1 MRRGF
6 RIAGML
12 AFGIGLSGHGA
23 WGQALKI
30 EVTANAPATAISP
43 YIYGANDWCNPAD
56 IPFLSSRS
64 GGNRLTAY
72 NWETNASNA
81 GSDYIHNSDNYMVKD
96 FSAADQKIPGQ
107 VVLNFQKV
115 FGGRKQYTLAT
126 VPAAGYVAADM
137 SGPVQ
142 EGEVAPSARWKKI
155 TAEKPGGDLSA
166 APNTGD
172 GEVYTDEFV
181 NAMVTKLGKSSAGGV
196 NAWSIDNEP
205 GLWHYTHPRLY
216 PNALTVSDLIA
227 KSVAAAK
234 AIKKIDGAAEIYGPA
249 TYGWGEMMAQEGAD
263 WKNTLSKQYD
273 WFISAYLAQMKS
285 EGEKAG
291 KRLLDVLDFHW
302 YPETQGD
309 CRIIASTDCDQLS
322 ASQSE
327 ARMQSPRSLWD
338 STYVEK
344 SWITDSNGKKAIQLL
359 NRVKKSIKDQFPGT
373 KTAITEYEYGGHDH
387 YSGGLA
393 QADVLGV
400 MGSQGVYM
408 ATIWSTP
415 GKFSRSAFQIYLNYD
430 GQGGKYGDR
439 AVPATASDNAALS
452 TFAAL
457 DSKDS
462 TLLHL
467 IAINKKGAA
476 QNVQFALNGFNHA
489 GGKVYGFDEA
499 SNGSI
504 TSRQA
509 VAAGTANAFTY
520 SMPAHSVLHFILK
533 GTVTGVALSERSKP
547 FAQPLFRSSGRGLV
561 LSRPAGQEGDLE
573 YRVMGWTGR
582 FSGRQVLKSGQSQAT
597 MRSLPAGRYILSV
610 SRAGQ
615 RIMVTPLNLD

>member
-1 MRRGF
+1 MRFKFKTVHG
-6 RIAGML
+6 L
-12 AFGIGLSGHGA
+12 AFCVAVG
-23 WGQALKI
+23 GQAGAQTLK
-30 EVTANAPATAISP
+30 VDVAVNGPATPISP
-43 YIYGANDWCNPAD
+43 FIYGANDWCNPTD
-56 IPFLSSRS
+56 IPFTSSRS

-81 GSDYIHNSDNYMVKD
+81 GSDYLHNSDNYMVKD
-96 FSAADQKIPGQ
+96 FSAGDQKIPGQ
-107 VVLNFQKV
+107 VVLNLQKV

-137 SGPVQ
+137 TGPVAA
-142 EGEVAPSARWKKI
+142 GEVAPSARWKKI
-155 TAEKPGGDLSA
+155 TAEKPGGNYSLTPDAS
-166 APNTGD
+166 D

-181 NAMVTKLGKSSAGGV
+181 NAMVNKLGKSTAGGV

-205 GLWHYTHPRLY
+205 GLWRYTHPRIY

-234 AIKKIDGAAEIYGPA
+234 AVKKIDAAAETYGPA

-263 WKNTLSKQYD
+263 WTNTLSKQYD
-273 WFISAYLAQMKS
+273 WFMSAYLALMKTES
-285 EGEKAG
+285 EKAG
-291 KRLLDVLDFHW
+291 TRLLDVLDFHW
-302 YPETQGD
+302 YPESQGG
-309 CRIIASTDCDQLS
+309 CRIIISTECDQVS
-322 ASQSE
+322 VAQAE

-344 SWITDSNGKKAIQLL
+344 SWIIDSNGKKAIQLL
-359 NRVKKSIKDQFPGT
+359 NRVKKSIKDRYPGT
-373 KTAITEYEYGGHDH
+373 KMAITEYEYGGHDH

-393 QADVLGV
+393 QADVLGIF
-400 MGSQGVYM
+400 GSQGLYM

-415 GKFSRSAFQIYLNYD
+415 GKFSGAAFKLFLNYD

-467 IAINKKGAA
+467 IAINKKASA
-476 QNVQFALNGFNHA
+476 QQVQFALNGNNYTE
-489 GGKVYGFDEA
+489 GKVYGFDEA

-504 TSRQA
+504 TLRQA
-509 VAAGTANAFTY
+509 VSGITSNSFSY
-520 SMPAHSVLHFILK
+520 SLPAHSALHFILK
-533 GTVTGVALSERSKP
+533 GTVVGMAAQRIRSSI
-547 FAQPLFRSSGRGLV
+547 AQPYFQLAGRDL
-561 LSRPAGQEGDLE
+561 LLHRPVGEGSDLE
-573 YRVMGWTGR
+573 YRVLGGNGQLLAT
-582 FSGRQVLKSGQSQAT
+582 QILKGGQGQAT
-597 MRSLPAGRYILSV
+597 IRTLPVGRHLLSV
-610 SRAGQ
+610 SRAGKRVQ
-615 RIMVTPLNLD
+615 VSSLQVL